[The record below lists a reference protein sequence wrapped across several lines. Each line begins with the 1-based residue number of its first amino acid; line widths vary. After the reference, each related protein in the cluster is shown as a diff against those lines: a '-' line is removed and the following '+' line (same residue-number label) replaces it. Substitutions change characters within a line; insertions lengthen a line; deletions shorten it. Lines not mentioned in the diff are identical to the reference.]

1 MSGVGGG
8 APGPGENEACR
19 DRASRPFDPGLQP
32 ERTALAWRRTALAL
46 VIAAAVGFRVLPAF
60 LGPLALVG
68 AGAGIAIAFAVF
80 VAFHRRYRSQ
90 HELLTTAGT
99 PRTVLLD
106 GRLPGLMALT
116 TTLAG
121 LAAAAA
127 IASANML

>member
-8 APGPGENEACR
+8 APGPGDNEACR
-19 DRASRPFDPGLQP
+19 DRVSRPFDPGMQP

-46 VIAAAVGFRVLPAF
+46 VIAAAVGFRVLPAL

-80 VAFHRRYRSQ
+80 VASHR
-90 HELLTTAGT
+90 
-99 PRTVLLD
+99 RTVLLD

-121 LAAAAA
+121 VAAVAA